1 VQANIKQR
9 VLGFVVIVAIA
20 IVFLPMVLDGD
31 NGRNIAYQ
39 TTPKIPARD
48 IKVSELSM
56 PTSTKVMPRPD
67 SSANSK
73 GNNQPSVSA
82 NDQESDS
89 KQDKLVDNNSSKSN
103 SLTVTNP
110 KNNSQQPTKA
120 TNENQSDVTQKELL
134 KTTTRET
141 DDTLDKNAFNT
152 YVIQVGSFSNR
163 QNAKRLQ
170 EKLRQEKFKV
180 FMRTQKSLGKL
191 VNVVYVGQFKT
202 KQNANAQV
210 SKVEKVAGLKVI
222 ILPFE
227 AVTNSLQ

>member
-20 IVFLPMVLDGD
+20 IVLLPMILDGE

-39 TTPKIPARD
+39 TTPKIPPRD
-48 IKVSELSM
+48 IELSELSM
-56 PTSTKVMPRPD
+56 PTTTKVLSKAA
-67 SSANSK
+67 SSVNSV
-73 GNNQPSVSA
+73 GNTQLLVSD
-82 NDQESDS
+82 NNHESDL
-89 KQDKLVDNNSSKSN
+89 QQRKLVDSASESIPLPTAK
-103 SLTVTNP
+103 T
-110 KNNSQQPTKA
+110 KNNNQQSTKI
-120 TNENQSDVTQKELL
+120 TNDNQSAATQKESL
-134 KTTTRET
+134 KTAIKEK
-141 DDTLDKNAFNT
+141 DDTFDKNAFNT

-170 EKLRQEKFKV
+170 DKLRQEKFKV
-180 FMRTQKSLGKL
+180 FIRTQKSLGKL

-202 KQNANAQV
+202 KQNANEQV